1 MKISHLTVS
10 LTSHQ
15 SSGCSTP
22 ELKSNIF
29 TISVDISD
37 LRFGKIERIKSIGS
51 IIKISVLC
59 ISVCPTTC
67 YISIF
72 FVVDKKSDRF
82 WNFLF
87 CNTGLMLSAINCHVS
102 FQWVWKLQWR
112 HVVVRTSVCDCWRVG
127 TWGLGNSCRVY
138 SVLLRGS
145 KNYQNKT
152 FRNIAKFLHRGK
164 DTVTDFYLFDCLFL
178 LEYTSKATPLKATK
192 SLQLCDSFSNL

>member
-1 MKISHLTVS
+1 MGLHRERSKISHLTVS
-10 LTSHQ
+10 LDSHQ

-67 YISIF
+67 FISIF

-87 CNTGLMLSAINCHVS
+87 CNTELMLSAINCHVS

-112 HVVVRTSVCDCWRVG
+112 HLVVRTSVCDCWRVG
-127 TWGLGNSCRVY
+127 TWGWGTLVVFILDYWDWGEVRIIKIKHLEILQNSY
-138 SVLLRGS
+138 IEA
-145 KNYQNKT
+145 KT
-152 FRNIAKFLHRGK
+152 L
-164 DTVTDFYLFDCLFL
+164 
-178 LEYTSKATPLKATK
+178 
-192 SLQLCDSFSNL
+192 